1 MGKLCKNIE
10 RSMKSMRK
18 ARKRVEERQQS
29 LSGPQPRLCHFQC
42 SIFHFFTWK
51 LFYKAKESP
60 TQYLIL
66 DSTASLPSR
75 AAKENSRAAMATE
88 LEELVGFLFSPSPP
102 VKKAAVE
109 IARDLT
115 GSEYGLLSL
124 SKHASTVLPS
134 LSQLLKDKEVV
145 NINYHLQIT
154 KVIEFVNFP
163 VHSFTCWKML
173 RKSQRGTAFIPTLQC
188 MAGLACRGIARLQF
202 CISRVIIGEVSEPAA
217 EALINLSLNSNLAA
231 KMVEMGMIKTT
242 MDVLYKPDSSITR
255 LLVMLLVN
263 LTQLDSGIVSLLQ
276 IEDEKMQGLFVMKL
290 VRSFC
295 RSFDETRALLLP
307 AAGKKIYSEDDA
319 SKMPLEL
326 GNVLSFERE
335 PWDDPEIRVE
345 ALESIYLIT
354 VQVKLQSFCF
364 SFSDRK

>member
-134 LSQLLKDKEVV
+134 LSQLLKDKE
-145 NINYHLQIT
+145 
-154 KVIEFVNFP
+154 
-163 VHSFTCWKML
+163 
-173 RKSQRGTAFIPTLQC
+173 
-188 MAGLACRGIARLQF
+188 
-202 CISRVIIGEVSEPAA
+202 EVSEPAA

-354 VQVKLQSFCF
+354 VQLISLSEILVSSGGRSKSLLVCEWTTYILQVGYEDEEDPKVMEAYERVGSLLVHGSETGEPTSETSKL
-364 SFSDRK
+364 